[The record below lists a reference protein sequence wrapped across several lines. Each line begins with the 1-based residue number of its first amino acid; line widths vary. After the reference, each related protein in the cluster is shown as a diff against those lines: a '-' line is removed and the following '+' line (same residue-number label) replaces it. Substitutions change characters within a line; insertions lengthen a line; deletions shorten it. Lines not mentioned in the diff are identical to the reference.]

1 MLSYASIEVEE
12 VRAALGLLP
21 LSAAPL
27 SVRSVLVKGSIFI
40 FRATEAW
47 FISLGGKPAIE
58 RAKSRRRSFPRP
70 SLSLLA
76 PITARTR
83 PAPTARSP
91 PALRSRA
98 LCRRTVLKLIQ
109 IAPHRLVVR
118 PRLVTPLSSSPSLI
132 SLILALTTALALL
145 TTRRSCRSAAA
156 SSWSSSRSSSSGR
169 MGRSSGGASGSATGR
184 ASGALSRCVW
194 FLFSLSSLARE
205 LTQSPLLAGRQARGR
220 KSRPPAARLVHP
232 RLHLVLAA
240 LRLRHHLELL
250 GRRRGWCRPADR
262 ARRAGA
268 VEGRRLRTARTVGGG
283 TRRSPASSRQA
294 SR

>member
-1 MLSYASIEVEE
+1 MLACASIEVER

-21 LSAAPL
+21 LSAPL
-27 SVRSVLVKGSIFI
+27 SVRSVLVKGPIFI
-40 FRATEAW
+40 FRATQAW
-47 FISLGGKPAIE
+47 SHLARRKTRHRGSRSHGGGP
-58 RAKSRRRSFPRP
+58 SPRSSVSF
-70 SLSLLA
+70 LA

-83 PAPTARSP
+83 PASTARSP

-132 SLILALTTALALL
+132 SLILALTTALPLL

-184 ASGALSRCVW
+184 ASGGLSRCVW

-205 LTQSPLLAGRQARGR
+205 LTHSPLLAGRQARGR

-268 VEGRRLRTARTVGGG
+268 VEGRRLRSARTVGGG